1 MDFFG
6 RQEQARKQTVWL
18 IILFAAA
25 VIAVTRGAVE
35 LLRRDELQG
44 VIAHEFSH
52 ILNGDARLKMRLT
65 GLLFGITLI
74 SDAGIVMLTSR
85 RSASYSGRDRG
96 VYPALLVLGFLV
108 FMAGTIGAVFADLIK
123 R

>member
-96 VYPALLVLGFLV
+96 VHPALLALGFLV
-108 FMAGTIGAVFADLIK
+108 FLAGTIGAVFADLIK